1 MCGRYDN
8 LIARDAY
15 RGLFKAKRLPEEIL
29 SAAMIVGEPNPLV
42 GGYTIVLPVMLMS
55 EDYDRW
61 LGPAASA
68 AELKALLKPYDASLM
83 EAYAVSRVV
92 NSVKNDTEQC
102 IEPLEDG
109 SEVLI

>member
-61 LGPAASA
+61 LGQQRP
-68 AELKALLKPYDASLM
+68 
-83 EAYAVSRVV
+83 
-92 NSVKNDTEQC
+92 
-102 IEPLEDG
+102 
-109 SEVLI
+109 